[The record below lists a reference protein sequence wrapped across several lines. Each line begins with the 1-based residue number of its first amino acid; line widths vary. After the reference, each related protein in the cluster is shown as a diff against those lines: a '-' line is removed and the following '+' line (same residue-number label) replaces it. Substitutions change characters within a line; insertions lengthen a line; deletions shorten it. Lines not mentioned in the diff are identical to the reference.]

1 MNGNSDIGGIKCPH
15 CESDQTHTADQWEMV
30 ASADISDDNL
40 NFTGFYEC
48 DDCEGKFEVE
58 IWARLHCNV
67 NKDVGQ

>member
-1 MNGNSDIGGIKCPH
+1 
-15 CESDQTHTADQWEMV
+15 
-30 ASADISDDNL
+30 NL

-58 IWARLHCNV
+58 IWATLHCNV